1 MCGILAATAGGNGLF
16 KTDVAS
22 SVLEQNP
29 LANAVDVR
37 FLFLFLLKL
46 MEKTDC
52 LKDCF

>member
-16 KTDVAS
+16 KTDIAS

-37 FLFLFLLKL
+37 FLFVCLFVL
-46 MEKTDC
+46 
-52 LKDCF
+52 FVFA